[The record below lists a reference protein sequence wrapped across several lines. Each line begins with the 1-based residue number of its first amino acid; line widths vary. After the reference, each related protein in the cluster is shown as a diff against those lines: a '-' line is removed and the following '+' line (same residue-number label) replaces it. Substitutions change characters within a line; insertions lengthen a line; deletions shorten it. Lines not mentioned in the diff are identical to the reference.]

1 MSIFLAVCSVFG
13 LFFGGYFAVIAIL
26 GLLHGKK
33 TKKTAAP
40 RHKIAALVAARN
52 EESVIPQLVESLRRQ
67 RYPAELSGIFVAVN
81 NCTDNTA
88 RAAQAAGAQ
97 VIFCEGEIRSKGD
110 ALRFAFSRL
119 LQTDYDAFVILDA
132 DNLADPDFFA
142 QVNTALCDGY
152 RIAQGYRDSK
162 NPSDSWVAGGTSVF
176 YWFMSSLYNRA
187 RSALGMSCA
196 LNGTGFMVSADLL
209 RKTGWNT
216 STLTEDLEFS
226 AQCALQGEKIGWM
239 EYARVYD
246 EQPLS
251 LKDSMIQRRRWF
263 AGSLQC
269 FMKYFPRLI
278 KKHSSHSLDMALLF
292 SGGALQLLGL
302 VSMVLG
308 PIVTIQTLGFLNSLL
323 VGAVGGAALIFALA
337 AGAWLICLLEKKTF
351 PGRKITV
358 WTFWLY
364 LVTWMIAN
372 ISVFFTGI
380 PQWKMIAHKP
390 AENLDEMLSK

>member
-1 MSIFLAVCSVFG
+1 MSIFLAICSVFG
-13 LFFGGYFAVIAIL
+13 LLFGGYFAIIAIL
-26 GLLHGKK
+26 GLFHGKK
-33 TKKTAAP
+33 SQQTTPP
-40 RHKIAALVAARN
+40 RYKIAALVAARN
-52 EESVIPQLVESLRRQ
+52 EESVIPQLVESIRRQ
-67 RYPAELSGIFVAVN
+67 RYPAHLSGVFVAVN
-81 NCTDNTA
+81 NCTDHTA
-88 RAAQAAGAQ
+88 EAALSAGAQ
-97 VIFCEGEIRSKGD
+97 VISCEGPIRSKGD
-110 ALRFAFSRL
+110 ALRYAFSQL
-119 LQTDYDAFVILDA
+119 LQTDYDAYVILDA

-142 QVNTALCDGY
+142 QVNTALSSGY
-152 RIAQGYRDSK
+152 HIAQGYRDSK

-187 RSALGMSCA
+187 RNALGMSCA
-196 LNGTGFMVSADLL
+196 LNGTGFMVSAALL

-226 AQCALQGEKIGWM
+226 AQCALLGEKIGWM

-269 FMKYFPRLI
+269 FMKYFPRLV
-278 KKHSSHSLDMALLF
+278 KKHSSHSLDMAILF

-302 VSMVLG
+302 VSMVIG
-308 PIVTIQTLGFLNSLL
+308 PILTVRSMGLINSLL
-323 VGAVGGAALIFALA
+323 LLLGGGISLILALA
-337 AGAWLICLLEKKTF
+337 LGARLICLLEKKKF
-351 PGRKITV
+351 AGQKITV
-358 WTFWLY
+358 WSFWLY
-364 LVTWMIAN
+364 LLTWMIAN

-390 AENLDEMLSK
+390 ASNMDEVLSK